1 MADPF
6 AMYNEAIERFTQG
19 GKTDLAT
26 LYAATDKLRQTTF
39 LAPETTPLMS
49 FYRDVVDRYTQKK
62 EAAQL
67 QEEAMRESI
76 EKKYAAAEASY
87 LSAAKAQWTE
97 AQPTGGKLSNFLV
110 QQERNEKLKQINEA
124 KTIAEFKALVPGFS
138 IAQRTPFASLAKRE
152 YDGAM
157 RLLTRTGERKSAADV
172 YKESGFSNFG
182 KYAASLTDIEVFGSQ
197 ATGAAGSLEAERLKL
212 SKENERR
219 QREFIETK
227 QKLLESAEAISRA
240 KRPAYTE
247 RPL

>member
-62 EAAQL
+62 EEAQL
-67 QEEAMRESI
+67 QEESMRESI
-76 EKKYAAAEASY
+76 EKKYAVAEKNY
-87 LSAAKAQWTE
+87 LSAAKSRWIE
-97 AQPTGGKLSNFLV
+97 AQPTGGKLTNFLV
-110 QQERNEKLKQINEA
+110 QQERKEKLKQINEA
-124 KTIAEFKALVPGFS
+124 KTIAEFKALVPGF
-138 IAQRTPFASLAKRE
+138 TLASTSP
-152 YDGAM
+152 
-157 RLLTRTGERKSAADV
+157 LLSNTGERKSAKDI
-172 YKESGFSNFG
+172 YKATSNKAFG

-197 ATGAAGSLEAERLKL
+197 ATSAAGSLEAERLKL

>member
-67 QEEAMRESI
+67 QEESMREAI

-87 LSAAKAQWTE
+87 LSAAKARWTE

-110 QQERNEKLKQINEA
+110 QQERKEKLKQINEA
-124 KTIAEFKALVPGFS
+124 KTIAEFKALVPGF
-138 IAQRTPFASLAKRE
+138 TLASASP
-152 YDGAM
+152 
-157 RLLTRTGERKSAADV
+157 LLSNTGERKSAKDV
-172 YKESGFSNFG
+172 YKATSKKDFG

-197 ATGAAGSLEAERLKL
+197 ATSAAGSLEAERLKL